1 MSTHIIPT
9 RENGRVTVADVVNR
23 DKRFRY
29 MLLSRLQ
36 SDCEY
41 YLHHGGRHPKG
52 LWAGDEALQI
62 DFMTKLY
69 ESFKVDEKSEWL
81 TMEQIRH
88 YAVEMLG
95 VGS

>member
-69 ESFKVDEKSEWL
+69 ESFKVDEKPEWL